1 MTLNVDKIMKTV
13 FEKSHPGEFPSN
25 PVARTQCFH
34 CHGQGSIP
42 GQGTENQ
49 KLLSMAKKTVEALII
64 QTGGVRG
71 KVREGAVIE
80 M

>member
-42 GQGTENQ
+42 GQGTKIPQ
-49 KLLSMAKKTVEALII
+49 A
-64 QTGGVRG
+64 VRCG
-71 KVREGAVIE
+71 PPKRKIN
-80 M
+80 